1 MEQGGSDFV
10 LIFSIATSGMLVLA
24 GSIILFVVFYQKK
37 MIQEQVKRQ
46 NLEILYQH
54 KMMQATLESQESERR
69 RLATELHDS
78 IGGMLSAIRMGISTM
93 VKTLPDVTSIEHT
106 KQMLDDTISSVRQIS
121 RDLMPST
128 LEKFGLAQ
136 AIKELCDR
144 IQSASSLPI
153 QFKELDEIPS
163 MDKNKELMVYRI
175 AQELLNNA
183 IKHSQATG
191 VIVTLRGGH
200 ELCLQVE
207 DDGTGFNFDSQRN
220 DKRYGKG
227 LGLYSIENRTNL
239 LKGRLE
245 FDHQRIKGTK
255 INLSIPVEDESE
267 I

>member
-1 MEQGGSDFV
+1 MEQSTSDFV
-10 LIFSIATSGMLVLA
+10 LIFSIATGGMLVLA

-46 NLEILYQH
+46 NLEIIYQH

-69 RLATELHDS
+69 RLATDLHDS

-93 VKTLPDVTSIEHT
+93 VKTLPNVATIEQT

-136 AIKELCDR
+136 AMKELCDS
-144 IQSASSLPI
+144 IQATSSLPI
-153 QFKELDEIPS
+153 QFKEVDEILP
-163 MDKNKELMVYRI
+163 MERNKELMVYRI

-183 IKHSQATG
+183 LKHSQASHV
-191 VIVTLRGGH
+191 VITLRGGR
-200 ELCLQVE
+200 ELRLQVE
-207 DDGTGFNFDSQRN
+207 DDGIGFNFDSQRN

-227 LGLYSIENRTNL
+227 LGLYSIENRVNL
-239 LKGRLE
+239 LRGKLE
-245 FDHQRIKGTK
+245 FDYQRIKGTR
-255 INLSIPVEDESE
+255 ITLSIPLTDESE